1 MSSKISRKNTE
12 LYSLLFVLLGS
23 LFLAFSIIQPYLN
36 VLLAASVVAIIF
48 EPVHRRILRL
58 VRNKESLGALISVL
72 VITVIIIGPLVL
84 IGKQIFEEGQALYAQ
99 LDKQSSASIVQEAE
113 KIITKRFGSVGV
125 INVQAVDQMMK
136 NILQYFSDQA
146 GSLFSSVLQ
155 LIVRM
160 AIGVF
165 ALYYFLKDSDSIRK
179 YILKISPLGEDNTR
193 DVIDNLR
200 LTIQSTIRGSIVVA
214 TAQAILLVIGFF
226 VFGVSNP
233 FLWGS
238 VGFIAAL
245 VPAVGTTLITIP
257 VAFSLFLQGQ
267 TVQAIGFFIWGIFV
281 VGLADNLIRPW
292 LLGRHT
298 GLNPFVIFLSVIG
311 GLSFFGPM
319 GILWGPII
327 LSLLVIMLDSY
338 SKIIDEESAS

>member
-1 MSSKISRKNTE
+1 MSSKFSRKNTE

-48 EPVHRRILRL
+48 EPIHRRILRL
-58 VRNKESLGALISVL
+58 VRNKESLAALLSVL
-72 VITVIIIGPLVL
+72 VITIIIIGPILL
-84 IGKQIFEEGQALYAQ
+84 IGKQIFEEGQALYMQ

-125 INVQAVDQMMK
+125 INVEAVDQMMK
-136 NILQYFSDQA
+136 NILQYFSGQA

-155 LIVRM
+155 LIVRL

-165 ALYYFLKDSDSIRK
+165 ALYYFLKDSDIIRK
-179 YILKISPLGEDNTR
+179 YILKISPLGEENTR
-193 DVIDNLR
+193 DIIDNLR
-200 LTIQSTIRGSIVVA
+200 STIQSTIRGSIVVA
-214 TAQAILLVIGFF
+214 TAQALLLIIGFF
-226 VFGVSNP
+226 IFGVSNP

-238 VGFIAAL
+238 VGFVTAL
-245 VPAVGTTLITIP
+245 VPAIGTTLVTIP
-257 VAFSLFLQGQ
+257 VAAALFLQGQ
-267 TVQAIGFFIWGIFV
+267 TFQAVGFLLWGILI

-327 LSLLVIMLDSY
+327 LSLLVITLDSY
-338 SKIIDEESAS
+338 SKAIEEESVS